1 MPVSRAILICWAHS
15 GALHCTWTKGSS
27 TWTKGSSTRQNYSKM
42 SITIIIGLV
51 DSVAVLSCL
60 HRVIPSVRVLWL
72 FLLHRWGKR
81 STYMHTLNA
90 LSGIPFKQVAEVC
103 TQAN

>member
-1 MPVSRAILICWAHS
+1 MPVSRAILIRGAHS

-27 TWTKGSSTRQNYSKM
+27 TRQNYSKM
-42 SITIIIGLV
+42 NITIIIGLA

-81 STYMHTLNA
+81 STHMHTLNA
-90 LSGIPFKQVAEVC
+90 LSGIPF
-103 TQAN
+103 